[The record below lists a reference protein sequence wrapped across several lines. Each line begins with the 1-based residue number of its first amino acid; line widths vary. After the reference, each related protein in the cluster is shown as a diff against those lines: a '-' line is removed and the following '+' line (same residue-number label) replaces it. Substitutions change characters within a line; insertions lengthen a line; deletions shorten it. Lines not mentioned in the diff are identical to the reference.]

1 MGGGYSDFYLL
12 QGLGLFFGVQ
22 NFEFRY
28 FFMCR
33 SFVNYF
39 YGYANLSVYFGGGG
53 MSFSIGIFWGVSVLK
68 MFILFVRLL
77 LVFDVLFAVFRVSWE
92 RAVILAFHLCC
103 VRERSLFMAGGG
115 LEEIKGGGS
124 EIFLV

>member
-1 MGGGYSDFYLL
+1 MVWGGYSDFYLL

-53 MSFSIGIFWGVSVLK
+53 YVIFHRYFFGGVSFKNVY
-68 MFILFVRLL
+68 FVRPLSTCL
-77 LVFDVLFAVFRVSWE
+77 RRFV
-92 RAVILAFHLCC
+92 CC
-103 VRERSLFMAGGG
+103 VKGQLGKSCHLGFPLVLCQGTVIIYGRGGDWRKSRGG
-115 LEEIKGGGS
+115 L
-124 EIFLV
+124 